1 MNNIH
6 QVKAYF
12 GDTDAAGIVFYPNF
26 YKWMDQATTE
36 LVGKNILP
44 TPVLFKEKHIL
55 LPLIETFCKYYS
67 PIYFEDVVDI
77 YSEITK
83 ITDRTIR
90 VEHVF
95 KREGEI
101 VAKGYEVKAWTK
113 KKEDG
118 IKSESIPDKI
128 KQLIK

>member
-44 TPVLFKEKHIL
+44 TSVLYKEKHIL
-55 LPLIETFCKYYS
+55 LPLIETFCEYYS

-113 KKEDG
+113 KEENG
-118 IKSESIPDKI
+118 LKSESIPDKI

>member
-36 LVGKNILP
+36 LIRKNILP
-44 TPVLFKEKHIL
+44 TVFYKEKHIL
-55 LPLIETFCKYYS
+55 LPLIETFCEYYS
-67 PIYFEDVVDI
+67 PIYFEDMVDI

-83 ITDRTIR
+83 ITDRTMR

-113 KKEDG
+113 KEEGG
-118 IKSESIPDKI
+118 IKSESIPEKV

>member
-36 LVGKNILP
+36 LIRKNILP
-44 TPVLFKEKHIL
+44 TVFYKEKHIL
-55 LPLIETFCKYYS
+55 LPLIETFCEYYS
-67 PIYFEDVVDI
+67 PIYFEDMVDI

-83 ITDRTIR
+83 ITDRTMR

-113 KKEDG
+113 KEESG
-118 IKSESIPDKI
+118 IKSESIPEKV